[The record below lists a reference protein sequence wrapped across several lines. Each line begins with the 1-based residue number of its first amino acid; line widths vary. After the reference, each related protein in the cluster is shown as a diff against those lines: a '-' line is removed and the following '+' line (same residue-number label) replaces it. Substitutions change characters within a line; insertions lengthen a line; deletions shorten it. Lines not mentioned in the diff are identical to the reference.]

1 VWKYGRERRKLQ
13 EAAAAAE
20 DDGGMKEGEG
30 AERSAAVCTAGAV
43 GAGAGRDM
51 SSSGILGG
59 GLLPCALALG
69 GWSTTAVP
77 GRRRKGKI

>member
-1 VWKYGRERRKLQ
+1 MWVWKYGRERRKLQ

-69 GWSTTAVP
+69 GWSTTAV
-77 GRRRKGKI
+77 RRKGKI